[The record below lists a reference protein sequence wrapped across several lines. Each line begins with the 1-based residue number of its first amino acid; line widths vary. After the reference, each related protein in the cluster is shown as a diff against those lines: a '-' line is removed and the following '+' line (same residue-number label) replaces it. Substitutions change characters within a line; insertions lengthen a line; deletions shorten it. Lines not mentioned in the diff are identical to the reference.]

1 MAYEKNDMVTVTIED
16 VGMEGEGIG
25 KIDGFPLFIKDAV
38 VGDTVEAKIIKSKKN
53 YAYARVEKV
62 VTPSPFRV
70 EPPCKSHRQCGGCQI
85 QALSYD
91 RQLAFKQDKVRNNL
105 LRIGGFSE
113 AEVDRVMEPVVGM
126 ENPLRYRNKA
136 QYPFGTDKQGNPIT
150 GFYAG
155 RTHSII
161 PNTECYLGREENREI
176 LQVILDYMKEYHV
189 NAYDEETGKGLI
201 RHALIRT
208 GFYTGE
214 IMVCLVINYKEEKEA
229 ARSASEGKN
238 TKTGRGKLATGEA
251 HYLPEQDKLLEKLAL
266 INGMTSV
273 SVSINTERTNVIMGK
288 EIHTIWGSDTIT
300 DKIRVRDTG
309 KEDMPYTGEEL
320 TFSIS
325 PLSFYQVNPMQT
337 EKLYSLAL
345 EYAGLTGKESVWD
358 LYCGIGTISLFMALR
373 AKEVYGVEIIPQ
385 AIDDARQNAVR
396 NHIANAEFF
405 VGKAEEVLPAVYEK
419 EESHPDVIVVDPP
432 RKGCDEKCLDTM
444 LKMPPSCIVYVSCD
458 SATLARDLKLLC
470 AGGYRLERVRP
481 VDQFAHT
488 VHVETVVLLSQ
499 RKPDDVIEVE
509 IELGEMDLTS
519 AESKATYAE
528 IKDYVLKEH
537 GLKVSNLYISQVKRK
552 CGIEVGEN
560 YNLPK
565 SEDSRQPQCPEE
577 KEKAIKD
584 ALDHFGMI

>member
-25 KIDGFPLFIKDAV
+25 KIDGFPLFIKDTV

-126 ENPLRYRNKA
+126 ENPFRYRNKA
-136 QYPFGTDKQGNPIT
+136 QYPFGTDKQSNPIT

-229 ARSASEGKN
+229 ARSASEGNN

-325 PLSFYQVNPMQT
+325 PLSFFQVNPMQT

-444 LKMPPSCIVYVSCD
+444 LKMAPSRIVYVSCD